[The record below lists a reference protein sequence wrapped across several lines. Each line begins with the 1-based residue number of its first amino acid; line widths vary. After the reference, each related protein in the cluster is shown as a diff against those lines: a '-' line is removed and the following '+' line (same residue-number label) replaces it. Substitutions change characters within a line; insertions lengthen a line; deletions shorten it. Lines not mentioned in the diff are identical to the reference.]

1 MNPLPLFW
9 IFAFVLAL
17 GVLAALVWPLMRQR
31 RSEAPGDEDAA
42 TAIFRD
48 HKRQLDAEFAAGT
61 LSVAERDAA
70 QAELVARFGDELG
83 REPVVAARTSDRARW
98 VAAIVLVAAV
108 PAAAGLIYV
117 LLGNP
122 AAVNAPAAS
131 AAPAGHGQGEAT
143 DPQIVAM
150 IDRLAEKMKAN
161 PDDPNGWVLLGR
173 SYFKLGRYEDSTAAF
188 AEAAKRMPANAG
200 LLADQAEAIAM
211 GQGRRLAGRPAEL
224 LERALEIDPNDP
236 KTIAMSAAAAVERGD
251 IDGAILLYRRLKAL
265 VPADSEDA
273 QQLTQVLAE
282 LDAARNSGKGA
293 PPPAAV
299 AASAA
304 PSLPAAPTLPA
315 APPAPATVAKPSAVA
330 PANAPGAGISGRVEI
345 DPTLAAKVAAA
356 DTLFIYARN
365 AEGSRM
371 PLAILRGTA
380 AELPKS
386 FALTDAMAMTPA
398 QTISLAKSIVV
409 EARIS
414 KAGNA
419 MAQSGDLRGA
429 SKPIVPGAA
438 DVRIVIDQVVP

>member
-1 MNPLPLFW
+1 MNPLSLFW
-9 IFAFVLAL
+9 MTAFVLAL

-70 QAELVARFGDELG
+70 QAELVARFGTELG
-83 REPVVAARTSDRARW
+83 REPAVAARMSDRARW
-98 VAAIVLVAAV
+98 IAAIVLVAVV

-150 IDRLAEKMKAN
+150 IDRLADKMKAS

-173 SYFKLGRYEDSTAAF
+173 SYLKLGRYDDSAAAF
-188 AEAAKRMPANAG
+188 AEAAKRMPGNAA
-200 LLADQAEAIAM
+200 LLADQAEAMAM
-211 GQGRRLAGRPAEL
+211 SQGRRLAGRPSEL
-224 LERALEIDPNDP
+224 LKLALQIDPNDP
-236 KTIAMSAAAAVERGD
+236 KTIAMSGAAAAERGD
-251 IDGAILLYRRLKAL
+251 IDGAILHYQHLKSL

-282 LDAARNSGKGA
+282 LAAARNGGKGTPA
-293 PPPAAV
+293 PTAV
-299 AASAA
+299 VA
-304 PSLPAAPTLPA
+304 PPAAPTLPA
-315 APPAPATVAKPSAVA
+315 APPAPATVAKPSATA
-330 PANAPGAGISGRVEI
+330 PENAPGAGISGRVEI
-345 DPTLAAKVAAA
+345 DPKLAAKVAAS

-386 FALTDAMAMTPA
+386 FALTDAMAMTAA
-398 QTISLAKSIVV
+398 QTISLAKSVVV

-419 MAQSGDLRGA
+419 MAQSGDLRGT
-429 SKPIVPGAA
+429 SLPIAPGASG
-438 DVRIVIDQVVP
+438 VHIVIDQVVP

>member
-1 MNPLPLFW
+1 MNPLSLFW
-9 IFAFVLAL
+9 MTAFVLAL

-70 QAELVARFGDELG
+70 QAELVARFGTELG
-83 REPVVAARTSDRARW
+83 REPAVAARMSDRARW
-98 VAAIVLVAAV
+98 IAAIVLVAVV

-150 IDRLAEKMKAN
+150 IDRLAEKMKAS

-173 SYFKLGRYEDSTAAF
+173 SYLKLGRYDDSAAAF
-188 AEAAKRMPANAG
+188 AEAAKRMPGNAA
-200 LLADQAEAIAM
+200 LLADQAEAMAM
-211 GQGRRLAGRPAEL
+211 GQGRRRAGRPAEL
-224 LERALEIDPNDP
+224 LKLALQIDPNDP
-236 KTIAMSAAAAVERGD
+236 KTIAMSGAAAAERGD
-251 IDGAILLYRRLKAL
+251 IEGAILLYQHLKSL

-282 LDAARNSGKGA
+282 LAAARNGGKGTA
-293 PPPAAV
+293 APAAV
-299 AASAA
+299 AA
-304 PSLPAAPTLPA
+304 PPAAPTLPIT
-315 APPAPATVAKPSAVA
+315 PPAPATVAKPSAA
-330 PANAPGAGISGRVEI
+330 EPANAPGAGISGRVEI
-345 DPTLAAKVAAA
+345 DPKLAAKVAAS

-386 FALTDAMAMTPA
+386 FALTDAMAMTAA
-398 QTISLAKSIVV
+398 QTISLAKSVVV

-419 MAQSGDLRGA
+419 MAQSGDLRGT
-429 SKPIVPGAA
+429 SLPIAPGASG
-438 DVRIVIDQVVP
+438 VRIVIDQVVP